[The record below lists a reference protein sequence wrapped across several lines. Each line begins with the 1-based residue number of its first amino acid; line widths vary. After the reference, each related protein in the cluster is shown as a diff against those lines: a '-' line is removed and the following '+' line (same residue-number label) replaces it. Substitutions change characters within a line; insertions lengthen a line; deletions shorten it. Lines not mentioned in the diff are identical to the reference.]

1 MWYLSLSRE
10 LGSLVHTGNCVLKW
24 ISLMEFG
31 YRYLVSQ
38 ICWLGRPPRQGSNV
52 SSSQCGERQ
61 GGAAQLDHGDRCER
75 SIFNFN
81 FQFNGDRRQRSRDLD
96 GDVVQPPDLP
106 ARTLHHPQAGQD
118 CRWKQDP
125 ELGHSSSEVPGREQH
140 HHRLPGPVLQGL
152 NN

>member
-1 MWYLSLSRE
+1 
-10 LGSLVHTGNCVLKW
+10 
-24 ISLMEFG
+24 MEME

-38 ICWLGRPPRQGSNV
+38 ICWLGRSSRQGSNV

-61 GGAAQLDHGDRCER
+61 GAAAQLDHGDRREPSKYQLQFIVFNFNFQFNCDRRER

-106 ARTLHHPQAGQD
+106 ARTLYHPQAGQD

-125 ELGHSSSEVPGREQH
+125 ELGHTSSEVPGRERH